1 MSADIETLLFPTSL
15 SEASALPLRVQIRER
30 VLAAIGA
37 GLLKP
42 EDRLPTMRALA
53 VHLRVDLNTVQR
65 AYAEL
70 ERLGAIRTLR
80 ARGSFVSD
88 TPPHPDGALKA
99 AEARALAASTI
110 ARSQAAGLDPEAV
123 VIAMRD
129 LLGLPPTSSEP
140 ESGSAKG

>member
-70 ERLGAIRTLR
+70 ERMGAIRTLR

-88 TPPHPDGALKA
+88 TPPQPDGALKA